1 MVRGN
6 FNALDVKSWR
16 FQYEDSAF
24 EVLRGEFF
32 RGTCTTYVLEYIRGV
47 SSNPAET
54 GSAVTH
60 KVLVK
65 RSKYDVHKPDANGS
79 SHMGTSNEDCVSL
92 SLVEK
97 NEAYKII
104 TAVLQEH
111 QRRDDNNLVAHIL
124 YELRMDMVSESHK
137 E

>member
-1 MVRGN
+1 MIRGN

-24 EVLRGEFF
+24 EVLRGKFF
-32 RGTCTTYVLEYIRGV
+32 RGTCTIYVLEYIKGV

-65 RSKYDVHKPDANGS
+65 RNKYDVHKPDANGS

-124 YELRMDMVSESHK
+124 YELRMDMVSETHK

>member
-16 FQYEDSAF
+16 FQFEDSAF
-24 EVLRGEFF
+24 EVLRGKFF
-32 RGTCTTYVLEYIRGV
+32 RGTYTTYVLEYIQGV

-54 GSAVTH
+54 GSAVAH
-60 KVLVK
+60 QVLVK
-65 RSKYDVHKPDANGS
+65 RRKYEVHKPDANGS
-79 SHMGTSNEDCVSL
+79 SHMGISNEDCISL

-111 QRRDDNNLVAHIL
+111 QRRDDNSLVAHIL

>member
-1 MVRGN
+1 MVAKS
-6 FNALDVKSWR
+6 FNALDVKTWR

-24 EVLRGEFF
+24 EVLRGKFY
-32 RGTCTTYVLEYIRGV
+32 RGAYTAFVLEYIKGV
-47 SSNPAET
+47 SSNPADR
-54 GSAVTH
+54 GSAVAH

-65 RSKYDVHKPDANGS
+65 RGKCTVHKPDANGS
-79 SHMGTSNEDCVSL
+79 SHMGISNEDCISL
-92 SLVEK
+92 SLMERGA
-97 NEAYKII
+97 AYKIA

-124 YELRMDMVSESHK
+124 YELRMDMVSKFHK